1 MTSSASRLLRS
12 AGLLSLLTLSCFLFN
27 PQPAQGQL
35 WLQTSRLI
43 TPVEDGPVRVFVDTL
58 VAVMERKK
66 LKVKRS
72 PEGKQ
77 SFTIEELR
85 TELIDEAG
93 IGLSSGVNHAFVD
106 YRFTIDDGS
115 DFRQRVSSIHFVFR
129 PGPGQS
135 DISVMYLDAQQPW
148 VTQLLR
154 NKGTDLPTNEA
165 ALIPFHRHLGFARIA
180 RQEETQIVEIGGQTV
195 REGFTERKEAL
206 IRKVERL
213 TYESYV

>member
-12 AGLLSLLTLSCFLFN
+12 AGLLGLLALSCFLVS

-43 TPVEDGPVRVFVDTL
+43 TPVENGPMRVFVDSL
-58 VAVMERKK
+58 VTVMERRGIE
-66 LKVKRS
+66 VKRS
-72 PEGKQ
+72 PE
-77 SFTIEELR
+77 SDELLTIEELR

-106 YRFTIDDGS
+106 YRFTIENGS
-115 DFRQRVSSIHFVFR
+115 NFRQQVSAIHFVFR

-135 DISVMYLDAQQPW
+135 DVSVMYLDARQPW
-148 VTQLLR
+148 LTRLLR